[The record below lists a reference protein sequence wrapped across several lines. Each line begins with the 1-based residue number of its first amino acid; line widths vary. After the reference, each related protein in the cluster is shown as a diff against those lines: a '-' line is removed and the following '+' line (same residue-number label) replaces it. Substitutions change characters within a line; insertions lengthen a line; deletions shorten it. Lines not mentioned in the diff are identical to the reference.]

1 MKNLQIKSYRQIG
14 AVLGF
19 LGAFGLGL
27 TLAQPASA
35 QEPTLDVRMQLQR
48 IKCIDEGD
56 GIGSAEPYLWAVFFK
71 IDGEKCV
78 VNSAFQLDGR
88 AQIKTTFGNHENL
101 PNHDVDDGEVINI
114 PASLGADY
122 RTRLVPLPLSQPIAG
137 MTNTAAAMG
146 CIVVLMEE
154 DNTPNSA
161 VASGHLALN
170 HAVEEE
176 LNRLIPTLGIA
187 KRSPTEQDIKDMK
200 SRIGAAVKKAI
211 KDKVTVGSWLLGAG
225 NMDDQI
231 GSEVFLFSTS
241 DLKNVGTAGIPIE
254 KQWNN
259 EGKWKLEGNISVT
272 PARRIVPRRTFE
284 TIR

>member
-1 MKNLQIKSYRQIG
+1 MKNFQIKSCRSIG
-14 AVLGF
+14 AMLGL
-19 LGAFGLGL
+19 LGACGLGL
-27 TLAQPASA
+27 ALAQPASA
-35 QEPTLDVRMQLQR
+35 QEQTLDVRLQLQR

-71 IDGEKCV
+71 IDGEKCF
-78 VNSAFQLDGR
+78 VNSAFQLEGQ
-88 AQIKTTFGNHENL
+88 AQIKPTYGNHENL
-101 PNHDVDDGEVINI
+101 PNHDVDAGEVINI
-114 PASLGADY
+114 PSSLGADY
-122 RTRLVPLPLSQPIAG
+122 RTRLVPLPLNQPIG
-137 MTNTAAAMG
+137 SMTNTAAAMG

-161 VASGHLALN
+161 VANGHLALN
-170 HAVEEE
+170 RAVEDE

-200 SRIGAAVKKAI
+200 KRIGDAVKKAI

-231 GSEVFLFSTS
+231 GSEVFLFSPG
-241 DLKNVGTAGIPIE
+241 DLKNIGAAGIPIE

-259 EGKWKLEGNISVT
+259 EGKWKLEGNISAM
-272 PARRIVPRRTFE
+272 PIRRIVPRRTFD